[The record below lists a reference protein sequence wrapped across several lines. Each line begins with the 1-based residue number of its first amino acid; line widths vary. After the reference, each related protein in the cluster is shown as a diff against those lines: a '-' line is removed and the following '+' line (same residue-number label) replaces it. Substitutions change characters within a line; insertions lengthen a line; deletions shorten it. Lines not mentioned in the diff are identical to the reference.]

1 MENRKILEVNERPSR
16 SRARAATADVLG
28 VPPEPK
34 KINPKWA
41 EHYKHLTELHAY
53 LLAQRGNLAK
63 DAQEENV
70 SYSEHMADAG
80 TDSYDR
86 DWALSML
93 SSEQNA
99 LWEIDQ
105 AINRIENDTYG
116 ICELTGKRIEA
127 QRLKAIPWARFS
139 ATAAKELEKQG
150 EVRRAQLARLGS
162 VTESEREIVK
172 EEEEEE
178 TAS

>member
-1 MENRKILEVNERPSR
+1 MEKRNIHEVRERP
-16 SRARAATADVLG
+16 RAATSDILG
-28 VPPEPK
+28 ARREPQP
-34 KINPKWA
+34 INPKWQ
-41 EHYKHLTELHAY
+41 ENYDHLTELRRA

-63 DAQEENV
+63 DAQEEKV
-70 SYSEHMADAG
+70 GFSEHMADAG

-99 LWEIDQ
+99 LYEVDQ
-105 AINRIENDTYG
+105 AINRIENGNYG
-116 ICELTGKRIEA
+116 ICEVTGKRIEA
-127 QRLKAIPWARFS
+127 ERLKAIPWTRFS

-150 EVRRAQLARLGS
+150 EMRRAQLARLGS
-162 VTESEREIVK
+162 VTSSETDLIK

-178 TAS
+178 EGA